1 MLNQRNFKQM
11 IFPNIDNRM
20 KPQQIRLL
28 TQLPIALPPVSNAR
42 LFSLLAPLGVKSGGC
57 GSCGK

>member
-11 IFPNIDNRM
+11 IFPKIDMTM
-20 KPQQIRLL
+20 KPQQIRFA
-28 TQLPIALPPVSNAR
+28 QLPIALPSVSNAR
-42 LFSLLAPLGVKSGGC
+42 IFSLLAPLGVKSGGC